1 MAPRKTARKTAAK
14 ATAKAAPATAKT
26 AKAEPKKESPEM
38 EARRIIE
45 AGITRAVEELGIDVQ
60 KARYKAQRAIAFQ
73 AFLEAIDENEFE
85 ALVDRAIE
93 NADDLPHGWSVEAKP
108 RPAKVEEEEIE
119 EDVEDEEEIEED
131 DTDADSD
138 EDSEDEIE
146 EEEEEIEE
154 PVQEELDVAPAPK
167 KPVRRRRPA
176 KK

>member
-14 ATAKAAPATAKT
+14 ATAKAAPATAKV
-26 AKAEPKKESPEM
+26 AKEEPKKESPEM

-45 AGITRAVEELGIDVQ
+45 AGINRAVEELGIDVQ

-108 RPAKVEEEEIE
+108 RPAKVEEEIE

-131 DTDADSD
+131 DSDADS
-138 EDSEDEIE
+138 EDDTEDEI

-154 PVQEELDVAPAPK
+154 PVQEELDVVPAPK

>member
-14 ATAKAAPATAKT
+14 AAPATAKV

-38 EARRIIE
+38 EARRLIE
-45 AGITRAVEELGIDVQ
+45 AGISRFVEELGLDNQ

-73 AFLEAIDENEFE
+73 AFLEALDENEFE

-93 NADDLPHGWSVEAKP
+93 NVEDLPHGWSVEAKP
-108 RPAKVEEEEIE
+108 RPAKVEEEIE

-131 DTDADSD
+131 DSDADSD
-138 EDSEDEIE
+138 DEVEEDI

>member
-1 MAPRKTARKTAAK
+1 MAPRKTARKTVAK
-14 ATAKAAPATAKT
+14 ATAKAAPDTEKV
-26 AKAEPKKESPEM
+26 AKAAPKKESPEM
-38 EARRIIE
+38 EARRLIE
-45 AGITRAVEELGIDVQ
+45 AGISRFVEELGLDNQ

-73 AFLEAIDENEFE
+73 AFLEALDENEFE

-108 RPAKVEEEEIE
+108 RPAKVEEEIE

-131 DTDADSD
+131 DTEADT
-138 EDSEDEIE
+138 EDDI
-146 EEEEEIEE
+146 EEEEIEE

-176 KK
+176 AKK

>member
-1 MAPRKTARKTAAK
+1 MAPRKTARKTTAK
-14 ATAKAAPATAKT
+14 ATAKAAPATAKA

-108 RPAKVEEEEIE
+108 RPAKVEEEIE

-138 EDSEDEIE
+138 ADSEDEIE
-146 EEEEEIEE
+146 EEEDIEE

>member
-14 ATAKAAPATAKT
+14 AAPATEKVAKAA
-26 AKAEPKKESPEM
+26 PKKESPEM
-38 EARRIIE
+38 EARRLIE
-45 AGITRAVEELGIDVQ
+45 AGISRFVEELGLDNQ

-73 AFLEAIDENEFE
+73 AFLEALDENEFE

-93 NADDLPHGWSVEAKP
+93 NAEDLPHGWSVEAKP
-108 RPAKVEEEEIE
+108 RPAKVEEEIK
-119 EDVEDEEEIEED
+119 EDVEDEEEVEED

-138 EDSEDEIE
+138 ADSEDDTEDDI
-146 EEEEEIEE
+146 EEEEIEE

-176 KK
+176 AKK

>member
-14 ATAKAAPATAKT
+14 AAPATEKV

-38 EARRIIE
+38 EARRLIE
-45 AGITRAVEELGIDVQ
+45 AGISRFVEELGLDNQ

-73 AFLEAIDENEFE
+73 AFLEALDENEFE

-93 NADDLPHGWSVEAKP
+93 NAEDLPHGWSVEAKP
-108 RPAKVEEEEIE
+108 RPAKVEEEIE
-119 EDVEDEEEIEED
+119 EDVEDEEEVEED
-131 DTDADSD
+131 DTDADT
-138 EDSEDEIE
+138 EDDI
-146 EEEEEIEE
+146 EEEEIEE

-176 KK
+176 AKK